1 MQTRII
7 IADDHQL
14 FRQGLRSLIERQAGM
29 VVIGEAADGREAI
42 TLALQESPDL
52 MIIDITMPNL
62 NGIEAT
68 RQILLNN
75 KSTKVIG
82 LSIHSKTRFVSE
94 LLRAGA
100 LGYILKD
107 CALEELLTAVHTVLQ
122 GKMYLSPDIA
132 ERVIKDYVALS
143 LSKDSVFTVL
153 TAREREVLQLIT
165 EGKKTREIADSLHVS
180 IKTVECFRQS
190 ITDKLHI
197 HSIAELT
204 KYAIREGLTT
214 FDS

>member
-14 FRQGLRSLIERQAGM
+14 FRQGLRSLIERQVGM
-29 VVIGEAADGREAI
+29 VVIGEAADGREAV

-52 MIIDITMPNL
+52 MIMDITMPNL

-75 KSTKVIG
+75 KRTKVIG
-82 LSIHSKTRFVSE
+82 LSIHSQARFVSE

-100 LGYILKD
+100 SGYILKD
-107 CALEELLTAVHTVLQ
+107 CALEELVTAVHAVLQ

-143 LSKDSVFTVL
+143 LSKDSAFTVL
-153 TAREREVLQLIT
+153 TAREREVLQLLT
-165 EGKKTREIADSLHVS
+165 EGKKTRDIADSLHVS
-180 IKTVECFRQS
+180 IKTVESFRQS
-190 ITDKLHI
+190 IADKLHI

-204 KYAIREGLTT
+204 KYAIREGLTPL
-214 FDS
+214 DS

>member
-1 MQTRII
+1 MQIRII

-14 FRQGLRSLIERQAGM
+14 FRQGLRSLIERQEGM
-29 VVIGEAADGREAI
+29 VVIGEAADGREAV
-42 TLALQESPDL
+42 TLALKEPPDL
-52 MIIDITMPNL
+52 IIMDITMPNL

-75 KSTKVIG
+75 KGTKVIG
-82 LSIHSKTRFVSE
+82 LSIHSQTRFISE

-107 CALEELLTAVHTVLQ
+107 CALEELMTAVHAVLR

-143 LSKDSVFTVL
+143 LSNDSVFTVL
-153 TAREREVLQLIT
+153 TAREREVLQLLT

-180 IKTVECFRQS
+180 IKTVETFRQS

-204 KYAIREGLTT
+204 KYAIREGLTPL
-214 FDS
+214 DP